1 MPMRPSWR
9 ARTVMVANFMT
20 RREYGSKIDE
30 LEALL
35 NDPDV
40 PLLPDRVWTLLAEVA
55 GNPAYDG
62 EAKWPPD

>member
-1 MPMRPSWR
+1 
-9 ARTVMVANFMT
+9 MVANFMT

-40 PLLPDRVWTLLAEVA
+40 PLLPDRVWALLAEVA
-55 GNPAYDG
+55 GNPADDG